1 MGGQIAK
8 SKSNDLESIQ
18 LNTDF
23 TEGEIKTWYSW
34 YKSVIADCSSGRMD
48 IVEFK
53 KMYSMM
59 YPNGVEDK
67 YVEHVFRSFD
77 TNGDNEVDFREFMVS
92 LSVTSR
98 GTIEQ
103 KLEWAFNVYDINGDG
118 FITQNEMLEILSAM
132 HNMTGNTESGI
143 KNVNTTKVVIDDIF
157 KQLDKDKDGK
167 ISMKEFVEGS
177 GTNPIIISRL
187 SQINRESSLQYSNPV
202 IL

>member
-1 MGGQIAK
+1 MGGQTGK
-8 SKSNDLESIQ
+8 LMSNDFESIR

-23 TEGEIKTWYSW
+23 TESEIKTWYLW

-53 KMYSMM
+53 KIYSMM

-98 GTIEQ
+98 GTIQQ
-103 KLEWAFNVYDINGDG
+103 KLEWAFNVYDIDGDG
-118 FITQNEMLEILSAM
+118 FITQNEMLEIFSAM
-132 HNMTGNTESGI
+132 HNMIGNKENCT
-143 KNVNTTKVVIDDIF
+143 KHVNRIKVVIDDIF
-157 KQLDKDKDGK
+157 KQLDKNKDGK

-177 GTNPIIISRL
+177 G
-187 SQINRESSLQYSNPV
+187 SNP
-202 IL
+202 